1 RRVRLFLGAADV
13 AGLYDTEYL
22 AGLERRRPWLS
33 VVPVTGGDGYGRRA
47 AAVTRAAAPS
57 GGRVLLAGPPAM
69 VRTVTASLARAGVAG
84 EDVRHDL
91 LPTGAESG
99 HAATGAVPA

>member
-1 RRVRLFLGAADV
+1 MRLFLGATDV

-33 VVPVTGGDGYGRRA
+33 VVPVTGGEGYGRLA

-57 GGRVLLAGPPAM
+57 GAGCCFRGRPRWSGPWGGA
-69 VRTVTASLARAGVAG
+69 LARAGVAG

-91 LPTGAESG
+91 LPTGAEFG
-99 HAATGAVPA
+99 HASTGAAPA